1 MKKSLII
8 FGILCLLLSLCA
20 CGETPAESGGEGL
33 DIVCTLFPAYDFAR
47 EIAGDDPM
55 VRIVTL
61 WNGGAKY
68 LADRDSCRR
77 ITYESQNS
85 PFYPGAAEMLA
96 EAARE
101 LL

>member
-1 MKKSLII
+1 MKPELN
-8 FGILCLLLSLCA
+8 CV
-20 CGETPAESGGEGL
+20 T
-33 DIVCTLFPAYDFAR
+33 AR

-68 LADRDSCRR
+68 LADRESCRR

-85 PFYPGAAEMLA
+85 PFYPGAAEMLV

-101 LL
+101 LLSFHK